1 MMKKSEHI
9 STYIVTDRD
18 ITERAIT
25 ELDDVERAGLEVL
38 RTMEDETS
46 EGPLWDI
53 QVEANEHN
61 DKSGFAWLLFRGHKY
76 GGYYTWNS
84 MRNFLREL
92 HNADGY
98 RPSMIGTLINMLTRR
113 YRPM

>member
-1 MMKKSEHI
+1 MMKKSENI
-9 STYIVTDRD
+9 SNYIVTNRD

-53 QVEANEHN
+53 QVDVDDH
-61 DKSGFAWLLFRGHKY
+61 DDRFAWLLFRGHKY

-84 MRNFLREL
+84 MRNFLSDL
-92 HNADGY
+92 HKADGY
-98 RPSMIGTLINMLTRR
+98 RPNMIGTLINMLTRR
-113 YRPM
+113 YRLI